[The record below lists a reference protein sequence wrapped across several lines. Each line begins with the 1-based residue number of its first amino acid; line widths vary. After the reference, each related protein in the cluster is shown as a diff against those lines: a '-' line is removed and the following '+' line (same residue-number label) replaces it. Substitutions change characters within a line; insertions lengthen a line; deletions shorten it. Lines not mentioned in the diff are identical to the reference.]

1 MEAVKEDGTLD
12 PDILAN
18 RRYDAG
24 GFRFDNDAGEG
35 AVPDARRIAHAGA
48 VVLMRPSVFL
58 SLVPTEDIR
67 SIRYLSQA
75 GASFGSPFLDVRVDE
90 EDETALPIIGHHEGR
105 SRMTVIGSANG
116 DEPVPV
122 FLFVTAGGYSCR
134 AHEIED
140 AWIERVAAGAI
151 REKTQYSIPEFVDGP
166 LFEQAI
172 WLDADE
178 VLHDLRFGTLAQ
190 ELKR

>member
-1 MEAVKEDGTLD
+1 MEALQDDGTLD

-18 RRYDAG
+18 RRYDTA

-35 AVPDARRIAHAGA
+35 AVPDARRIRHTGA

-67 SIRYLSQA
+67 SVRYLSQP
-75 GASFGSPFLDVRVDE
+75 GVSFGSPFIDVRIDE
-90 EDETALPIIGHHEGR
+90 EDTTAVPIIGHHEGR
-105 SRMTVIGSANG
+105 SRMTVVQTIAG
-116 DEPVPV
+116 DDPVPV
-122 FLFVTAGGYSCR
+122 FLFLTAGGYTCR

-140 AWIERVAAGAI
+140 DWIERIAAGAI
-151 REKTQYSIPEFVDGP
+151 REKTQFSTPELVDGP

-172 WLDADE
+172 WLGAE
-178 VLHDLRFGTLAQ
+178 NELHDLRFGALRSEPAF
-190 ELKR
+190 